1 VIGEIDTERL
11 ARVHATRDGLAT
23 ADDCA
28 ALAERIDDEISGLGM
43 RLLAL
48 YPEKRYVLGRLLNDA
63 RVAVAETLRFVGI
76 EEGGR

>member
-48 YPEKRYVLGRLLNDA
+48 YPEKHDVIGRLLNDA